1 MARAE
6 DRKVFIGPIAQVA
19 RLSRENGKIDIS
31 HQRLDLGRISEA
43 QYRAYSSGG

>member
-19 RLSRENGKIDIS
+19 RLSRENGKIDGMHFFI
-31 HQRLDLGRISEA
+31 GPIA
-43 QYRAYSSGG
+43 QVARAHA